1 LSAILGAGL
10 HSSVLAGLVWVLVLL
25 ILAWRTVQLVQK
37 MREDNTYYA
46 LIIETAGNPNTAL
59 VSRDAGVVSQ
69 LVQEIMSAIDN
80 PSAEFSQNVVGPARI
95 AK

>member
-1 LSAILGAGL
+1 
-10 HSSVLAGLVWVLVLL
+10 
-25 ILAWRTVQLVQK
+25 

-59 VSRDAGVVSQ
+59 VSRDPGVVSQ

-80 PSAEFSQNVVGPARI
+80 PSASFPQQSFFHEYGDKITQYGHDNVGKMAI
-95 AK
+95 